1 MRPRKVTEA
10 KTERIVRAEER
21 RKMAAFL
28 DGGSCT
34 AFRPVLVVRE
44 IIEALARGEAPW
56 EEVKAQANTSVDAKR
71 KATTLQPMTL
81 EEAGAELAG
90 LRTQSKPLQVIMTE
104 QNLEETLAA
113 WRNVAN
119 ERLDAN
125 NPPAPWEKAVKEA
138 EKTIL
143 HYPHSADA
151 VRQIQ
156 NALRELRR
164 SLAALHEGI
173 TRVGDLSGG

>member
-1 MRPRKVTEA
+1 MRPCKVTEA
-10 KTERIVRAEER
+10 KTERIVRVEER

-28 DGGSCT
+28 DGGSRT

-56 EEVKAQANTSVDAKR
+56 EEVKVQANTSVDAKK
-71 KATTLQPMTL
+71 KATTLQPMTF
-81 EEAGAELAG
+81 EEAGAKLAG
-90 LRTQSKPLQVIMTE
+90 L
-104 QNLEETLAA
+104 NFEEALAA
-113 WRNVAN
+113 WRSVVN
-119 ERLDAN
+119 RGLDTN

-173 TRVGDLSGG
+173 TRVDDLSGG